1 MIVFF
6 TEFYKGMQLFG
17 NKISMIINNS
27 LLIFV
32 YILGIGT
39 TSIIAKLFG
48 KYFLK
53 LHIEKEIH
61 SYWNDSQMTEKKESE
76 FLKQY

>member
-1 MIVFF
+1 MTVFF
-6 TEFYKGMQLFG
+6 IGFYKGMQLFG
-17 NKISMIINNS
+17 NKISIIINAS

-48 KYFLK
+48 KHFLK
-53 LHIEKEIH
+53 LHIEKEML
-61 SYWNDSQMTEKKESE
+61 SYWEDSQMTEKKESE